1 MNNFWK
7 YLLLIN
13 KIEFFILEIL
23 TISTQNCKLSMCMI
37 EHNDGK
43 MQVLDTSSL
52 CKTTNISIVILF
64 PVTFSRNP
72 IKKIIICRKLI
83 YWLLYLSY
91 LTCLF
96 YTIQLIYVVN
106 IVLDLTRWRSISNT
120 ILFQLYVSWMTTTLI
135 IDLIR
140 IFSYILKRTSLSF
153 EFYLMYFMFIYCL
166 FILRLFRWSSFY
178 HDSVELILILKQI
191 MLLPGQEYDR
201 CYQVILCVWV

>member
-1 MNNFWK
+1 MMVK
-7 YLLLIN
+7 CKSLI
-13 KIEFFILEIL
+13 
-23 TISTQNCKLSMCMI
+23 
-37 EHNDGK
+37 
-43 MQVLDTSSL
+43 QVLYVKQQTYQLWFCFLSHSVETQLKKSL
-52 CKTTNISIVILF
+52 SVENWYIDCY
-64 PVTFSRNP
+64 
-72 IKKIIICRKLI
+72 I
-83 YWLLYLSY
+83 YHTY
-91 LTCLF
+91 TCLF

-153 EFYLMYFMFIYCL
+153 EFYLMYFMFIYSL